1 MLNEI
6 LNNQKFYGDPKLLQ
20 NAQYFIWDC
29 VAPILLLCVVVTL
42 LVYYAPKVLSK
53 TTSKREANG
62 DRKV

>member
-29 VAPILLLCVVVTL
+29 VAPIILLGVVITL
-42 LVYYAPKVLSK
+42 LIHYTPKVISK
-53 TTSKREANG
+53 TTR
-62 DRKV
+62 RR